1 MTAKQISVKIISAE
15 TTLFEGG
22 AQAIYLP
29 GSLGAFEVLPGH
41 APIISSLEK
50 GRVSVKKNEREQEEF
65 DINSGLVSL
74 QNDEMTLCV
83 D

>member
-1 MTAKQISVKIISAE
+1 MTAKQISLKIISADS
-15 TTLFEGG
+15 TIFEGT

-29 GSLGAFEVLPGH
+29 GSLGPFEVLPGH

-50 GRVSVKKNEREQEEF
+50 GKVSVKKSTLEQVEF
-65 DINSGLVSL
+65 DVNSGFVSL